1 MSKTFKELEK
11 GDKIY
16 VIELASTRLVRKKG
30 EPFMKP
36 VIIRSVDTRSSYW
49 VDGGVSL
56 VLESSAVV
64 YPSDPN
70 SQAYVYQNSQDVS
83 IYHCLNAYVYGT
95 SKRACLEAAIDAV
108 KKKNTEQ
115 IEKRNRF
122 NDHIDEN
129 EVTIAMLEDELGSA
143 DFPDTILEFA
153 EMELV

>member
-16 VIELASTRLVRKKG
+16 VIELANTRLVRKKG

-36 VIIRSVDTRSSYW
+36 VIVRSVDENHSWGRMSI
-49 VDGGVSL
+49 VF
-56 VLESSAVV
+56 ESGTVI
-64 YPSDPN
+64 YPSDPD
-70 SQAYVYQNSQDVS
+70 SQAYVYQNSQDLSV
-83 IYHCLNAYVYGT
+83 YHCLNANIYGT
-95 SKRACLEAAIDAV
+95 SKRACLEATIDAV
-108 KKKNTEQ
+108 QKKNTEQ
-115 IEKRNRF
+115 IERRNRF

-153 EMELV
+153 EMALT

>member
-36 VIIRSVDTRSSYW
+36 VIVRSVDTNSSYW
-49 VDGGVSL
+49 GNGGVSI
-56 VLESSAVV
+56 VFESGTVI

-70 SQAYVYQNSQDVS
+70 SQAYVYQNSQDLSV
-83 IYHCLNAYVYGT
+83 YHCLNANIYGT
-95 SKRACLEAAIDAV
+95 SKRACLEATIDAMQ
-108 KKKNTEQ
+108 KKNKEQ
-115 IEKRNRF
+115 IERRNRF

>member
-1 MSKTFKELEK
+1 MNKTFKDLNP

-16 VIELASTRLVRKKG
+16 MIELTSTRLVRKNG

-36 VIIRSVDTRSSYW
+36 LIVKSVDEKHSWGS
-49 VDGGVSL
+49 VNGMGIVF
-56 VLESSAVV
+56 ESGTVI
-64 YPSDPN
+64 YPSNPD

-95 SKRACLEAAIDAV
+95 SKRACLEATIDAV
-108 KKKNTEQ
+108 QKKNTEQ
-115 IEKRNRF
+115 IERRNRF

-129 EVTIAMLEDELGSA
+129 EVTIAILEDQLGSA

-153 EMELV
+153 EMALT

>member
-1 MSKTFKELEK
+1 MNKTFNELEK

-16 VIELASTRLVRKKG
+16 VIELSNTRLVQKKG

-36 VIIRSVDTRSSYW
+36 VIIRSVDTRFSSW
-49 VDGGVSL
+49 GNGGVS
-56 VLESSAVV
+56 VVFESGTVV

-70 SQAYVYQNSQDVS
+70 SQAYVYQNSQDTS

-108 KKKNTEQ
+108 QKKNTEQ
-115 IEKRNRF
+115 IERRNRF

-153 EMELV
+153 EMALS